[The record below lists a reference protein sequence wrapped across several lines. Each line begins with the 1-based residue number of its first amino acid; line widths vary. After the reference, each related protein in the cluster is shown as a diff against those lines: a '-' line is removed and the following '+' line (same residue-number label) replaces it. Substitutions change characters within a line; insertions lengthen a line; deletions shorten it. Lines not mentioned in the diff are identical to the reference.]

1 MKKLAKYRRYFS
13 ESGFWN
19 KLKNYAAAAGVK
31 AVYSALLLFYAY
43 KRKETP
49 AWARRVVLG
58 ILGYFILPVDAI
70 PDLGWLVGYTD
81 DIGLLSMGLVMIAGH
96 INEEVREQA
105 RTQLAGWFP
114 EADETVLQSVDDKL

>member
-1 MKKLAKYRRYFS
+1 MKKLAEYRRYFS
-13 ESGFWN
+13 ESRFWT
-19 KLKNYAAAAGVK
+19 KLKNYATAAGVK
-31 AVYSALLLFYAY
+31 AVYSALLLYYAY

-96 INEEVREQA
+96 INEDVRTQA
-105 RTQLAGWFP
+105 REQLAGWFP
-114 EADETVLQSVDDKL
+114 EADEAVLQSVDDKL